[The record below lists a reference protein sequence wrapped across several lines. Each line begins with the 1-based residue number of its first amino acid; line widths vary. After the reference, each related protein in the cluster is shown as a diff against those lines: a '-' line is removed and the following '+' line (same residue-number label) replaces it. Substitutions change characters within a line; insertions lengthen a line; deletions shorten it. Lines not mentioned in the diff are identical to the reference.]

1 LAQIDSAIALNPFG
15 TDQAQIELLNRS
27 AMLISLGR
35 RDDAGVSL
43 RRLTGPFERYG
54 RFQLA
59 AATGD
64 WTWADSTS
72 RRPTDPAEPG
82 FLRFMAR
89 TSGAAA
95 RAALGDSPGADRLL
109 ASAAEETSGGGK
121 RWYQRARLL
130 LAYADRHEVTWTI
143 AADSSAAEAMVAGL
157 AAVLAGD
164 TARANRLLARLEP
177 LDASTQATLGSGP
190 VLLRAL
196 LETRTGRPDSAARRL
211 APLAAAGEHDAL
223 SLDRVDSY
231 WLRLAAAEA
240 FSTAGHADSA
250 RHYLQLALQP
260 ERMPPSH
267 YALRGLIFGGTIGQ
281 LNP

>member
-1 LAQIDSAIALNPFG
+1 
-15 TDQAQIELLNRS
+15 
-27 AMLISLGR
+27 
-35 RDDAGVSL
+35 
-43 RRLTGPFERYG
+43 
-54 RFQLA
+54 
-59 AATGD
+59 
-64 WTWADSTS
+64 
-72 RRPTDPAEPG
+72 
-82 FLRFMAR
+82 
-89 TSGAAA
+89 
-95 RAALGDSPGADRLL
+95 
-109 ASAAEETSGGGK
+109 
-121 RWYQRARLL
+121 LL
-130 LAYADRHEVTWTI
+130 LAYADRREVTWTI

-164 TARANRLLARLEP
+164 TDRAKRLLTRLDP

-231 WLRLAAAEA
+231 WLRLAAGEA
-240 FSTAGHADSA
+240 FSAAGHADSA